1 MKSEPTHWRTQTD
14 GALSKAVQSLN
25 FGLISDFDGTLSPI
39 VDQAEAAQLS
49 PRIEVL
55 LKELVT
61 QVSMLAIISGR
72 EINDL
77 RKRIHIPEVKLIGNH
92 GMEKWVDG
100 RRVLA
105 DGVEEDQN
113 AIASVA
119 GHLEDRFAEGVWFE
133 NKGLSLS
140 LHYRSVKDPQKFK
153 QEQLLEMQKLADRN
167 GLRFSEG
174 RMILEFKV
182 NVDVNKGDALNDLAQ
197 QDDLNAV
204 IYIGDD
210 ITDMA
215 AFEACKV
222 LRKKGIKAYGIG
234 VKSEESDPQ
243 VVASADYFLEGLSDV
258 DDLLSWIISERKASS
273 T

>member
-1 MKSEPTHWRTQTD
+1 MTLDPTHWRTQME
-14 GALSKAVQSLN
+14 GLLCKAVRSFN

-39 VDQAEAAQLS
+39 VDQAETAQLS
-49 PRIEVL
+49 PRIEAL
-55 LKELVT
+55 LKEMVT
-61 QVSMLAIISGR
+61 HISMLAIISGR

-77 RKRIHIPEVKLIGNH
+77 RKRIHFTEAKLIGNH
-92 GMEKWVDG
+92 GMEKWIDG

-105 DGVEEDQN
+105 DGVEEDQS
-113 AIASVA
+113 AIASVSA
-119 GHLEDRFAEGVWFE
+119 HLEERIAEGVWLE

-140 LHYRSVKDPQKFK
+140 LHYRSAKDPQKFK
-153 QEQLLEMQKLADRN
+153 QEQLLEMQKLANRY
-167 GLRFSEG
+167 GLRLSEG
-174 RMILEFKV
+174 RMIFEFKV

-197 QDDLNAV
+197 ENELNAL

-215 AFEACKV
+215 AFAACKA

-243 VVASADYFLEGLSDV
+243 VVASADYFLEGLTEV
-258 DDLLSWIISERKASS
+258 EDLLSWLMSERKASS